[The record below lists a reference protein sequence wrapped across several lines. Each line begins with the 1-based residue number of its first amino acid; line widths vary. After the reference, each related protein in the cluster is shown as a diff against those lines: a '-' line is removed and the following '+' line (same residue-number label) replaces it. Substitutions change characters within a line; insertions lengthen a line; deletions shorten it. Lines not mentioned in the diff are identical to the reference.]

1 MNCLSEP
8 QHEGSCGSLVWGG
21 GGAVCFPS
29 LEAGFGCCIFG
40 VSSYFKSTLTFART
54 SPITCLVVWHWK
66 RACRDLQSRLLIW
79 SARTTPDM
87 ALWDGSGT
95 SKGYPFEVDVMGQRR
110 ARLVLSLYDL
120 GLRTRAGLCPDC
132 SWPAWGL
139 KLSHTMSP
147 LVGMYWGFTIAL
159 CLGLV
164 RCHILDGDWRVQFV
178 PASRLGRRN
187 FSPI

>member
-1 MNCLSEP
+1 MDGEGNRLNCLSEP

-40 VSSYFKSTLTFART
+40 GFVLFQEYVDLCQDFSDNLPGGLT
-54 SPITCLVVWHWK
+54 WK
-66 RACRDLQSRLLIW
+66 RALQGPPVQAFDLVCQNH
-79 SARTTPDM
+79 ADM

-120 GLRTRAGLCPDC
+120 GLRDQ
-132 SWPAWGL
+132 SW
-139 KLSHTMSP
+139 SVS
-147 LVGMYWGFTIAL
+147 
-159 CLGLV
+159 
-164 RCHILDGDWRVQFV
+164 
-178 PASRLGRRN
+178 
-187 FSPI
+187 